1 MKFEIVTDKTPAPDR
16 QIVRC
21 RVDDANDFVV
31 EVWDNFKED
40 WTMIFWIEESGLVEV
55 YLEDL
60 PSGLRTCIKRM
71 YQRHPVHGSF
81 IQDMMLTPNSAAGWF
96 LAGYLFG
103 SDPELRK
110 HFEATSELIGAKGVQ
125 RMMYDA

>member
-1 MKFEIVTDKTPAPDR
+1 VI
-16 QIVRC
+16 
-21 RVDDANDFVV
+21 DFKSQA
-31 EVWDNFKED
+31 D
-40 WTMIFWIEESGLVEV
+40 
-55 YLEDL
+55 LEAFL
-60 PSGLRTCIKRM
+60 PTEAAIKRM